1 MNRFDTLNN
10 LFYLKNQFNFQKYHQ
25 IAHLLKEG
33 VERVQFMNENFSRL
47 NSKLK
52 FCLQLTG
59 HCLVIGLTIWP
70 NSKCRNFP
78 AKIMATFHT

>member
-33 VERVQFMNENFSRL
+33 VERMQFMNENFSRL

-52 FCLQLTG
+52 FLF
-59 HCLVIGLTIWP
+59 TIDRP
-70 NSKCRNFP
+70 LLSYRTDY
-78 AKIMATFHT
+78 MA